1 MQPVA
6 SGLVYNNCMKS
17 KSLFVA
23 LAMIVSACASSA
35 PPTRPNEREWSA
47 LAAQYDAIE
56 QIRKAAP
63 NYLEK
68 PTRREQIEV
77 FLETNKKVESLHAP
91 FMARL
96 QEYAERTDDER
107 AVRLFSNEKVRMG
120 DVYMSVLARYDNAVT
135 MYQTALAI
143 DPANPVAQERLA
155 AAQARRF
162 VSMESFSQI
171 KQGMSEA
178 QVRAV
183 LGQPREDWIKQV
195 VQRTRVYS
203 VWIYPK
209 QDGGASA
216 VYFDAGV
223 VYHTNWNAA
232 PSKSET
238 R

>member
-1 MQPVA
+1 
-6 SGLVYNNCMKS
+6 MKS
-17 KSLFVA
+17 MFSLIA
-23 LAMIVSACASSA
+23 LAIFVSGCMSSA

-47 LAAQYDAIE
+47 LSAQYDAIE
-56 QIRKAAP
+56 QIRKSAP
-63 NYLEK
+63 NYAEK

-77 FLETNKKVESLHAP
+77 FLETNKKVETLYAP

-96 QEYAERTDDER
+96 QEYAERTDDPR
-107 AVRLFSNEKVRMG
+107 ASRLFSNEKIRMG
-120 DVYMSVLARYDNAVT
+120 DVYLNVLSRYDNAVT
-135 MYQTALAI
+135 MYQNALAV
-143 DPANPVAQERLA
+143 DPSNNVAQERLA
-155 AAQARRF
+155 LAQSKRF
-162 VSMESFSQI
+162 VSMDRFGQVR
-171 KQGMSEA
+171 QGMTED
-178 QVRAV
+178 QVRGI

-232 PSKSET
+232 PSKSEA